1 MVVEP
6 GSRRSGHEDIIIS
19 FFVMEVAILYIYL
32 HILSFV
38 LNFNMNCSVF
48 WHSRKTS
55 AVKWFLN
62 VPFNLKKSLLGKA
75 PRAVLDYYM

>member
-48 WHSRKTS
+48 
-55 AVKWFLN
+55 
-62 VPFNLKKSLLGKA
+62 
-75 PRAVLDYYM
+75 